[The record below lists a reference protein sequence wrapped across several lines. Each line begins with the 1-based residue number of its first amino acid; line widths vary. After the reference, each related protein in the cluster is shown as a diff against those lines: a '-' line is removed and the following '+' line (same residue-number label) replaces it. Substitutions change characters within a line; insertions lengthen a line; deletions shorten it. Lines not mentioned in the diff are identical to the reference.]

1 MTEGFH
7 MKHSEELFW
16 QENFFKITSVK
27 YHHINWKNP
36 EPVLLDLS
44 RYYVTPIIVGENGT
58 GKTALFEILVRFSR
72 DYKQLKGEKLED
84 FKNELIEKGIDY
96 LEIEYYVENFS
107 EGRAPWEKLDKY
119 EMEMQFRL
127 TGVSRFKCTGNEVRC
142 SLSSELKCRNSS
154 DKARNRAYF
163 TKLFEGEEFGETID
177 DFPARE
183 LESTILSYHDDQI
196 TYSVEPMRK
205 ILEKALSECKLDM
218 SIKYQ
223 TDRYFMSISE
233 KDFDEMFELPN
244 DETSVRCPGMQTI
257 ELFEARKADSTGD
270 RDYSSLASK
279 NHHDYEKIIL
289 SLNDEEFR
297 EKFSIQKNLES
308 IIGHRRRLKK
318 MDDTLED
325 AEEFYDRGEVY
336 YFDSHEFFKDLRH
349 YHEGDTGPEWRDG
362 RFEETFLMGYDEL
375 RPIFY
380 CAKNLKNLLE
390 LLKEEFFRVPNMAK
404 PYIVS
409 KIWGIPVA
417 ECIGLM
423 FTDRLSEHYTPGS
436 YMTDGQ
442 KRLFSIAK
450 FCAGIGSSRGRV
462 IGLIDEPEASLHLDW
477 QRKLIT
483 ELQTLTGRDNQI
495 IIATHSPDIVINHI
509 DRVIELNSNLNA

>member
-7 MKHSEELFW
+7 MKNFEELFW
-16 QENFFKITSVK
+16 QENFFKISSVK
-27 YHHINWKNP
+27 YHHRNWKNP

-84 FKNELIEKGIDY
+84 FKNELIEKGIDF
-96 LEIEYYVENFS
+96 LEIKYHVENFS
-107 EGRAPWEKLDKY
+107 EGRAPLEKLDKY
-119 EMEMQFRL
+119 EMDLGFRL
-127 TGVSRFKCTGNEVRC
+127 TGTSRFKCTGNEVRC
-142 SLSSELKCRNSS
+142 SLSSELKCRNDTS
-154 DKARNRAYF
+154 KARNRAYF
-163 TKLFEGEEFGETID
+163 TKLFGGEEFGETID
-177 DFPARE
+177 DFPVRE
-183 LESTILSYHDDQI
+183 LESTILSYHEDQI

-205 ILEKALSECKLDM
+205 TLEKALSECKLDM

-223 TDRYFMSISE
+223 ADRYFMSISQ
-233 KDFDEMFELPN
+233 KDFDGMFELPN
-244 DETSVRCPGMQTI
+244 DETSVRCPEMQTI

-270 RDYSSLASK
+270 GDYSSLSSE

-297 EKFSIQKNLES
+297 EKFSIQKNPES
-308 IIGHRRRLKK
+308 IIGHRRSLKK

-336 YFDSHEFFKDLRH
+336 YFDSHELFKDLG
-349 YHEGDTGPEWRDG
+349 YYLDWDTEPEWFE
-362 RFEETFLMGYDEL
+362 RFRGTFLMNYDEL
-375 RPIFY
+375 RSIFY
-380 CAKNLKNLLE
+380 CAKNLKELLE

-409 KIWGIPVA
+409 QIWGIPVA

>member
-1 MTEGFH
+1 
-7 MKHSEELFW
+7 
-16 QENFFKITSVK
+16 
-27 YHHINWKNP
+27 
-36 EPVLLDLS
+36 
-44 RYYVTPIIVGENGT
+44 
-58 GKTALFEILVRFSR
+58 
-72 DYKQLKGEKLED
+72 
-84 FKNELIEKGIDY
+84 
-96 LEIEYYVENFS
+96 
-107 EGRAPWEKLDKY
+107 
-119 EMEMQFRL
+119 
-127 TGVSRFKCTGNEVRC
+127 
-142 SLSSELKCRNSS
+142 
-154 DKARNRAYF
+154 
-163 TKLFEGEEFGETID
+163 
-177 DFPARE
+177 
-183 LESTILSYHDDQI
+183 
-196 TYSVEPMRK
+196 MRK

-297 EKFSIQKNLES
+297 EKFNIQKNPES
-308 IIGHRRRLKK
+308 ICGHRRSLKK
-318 MDDTLED
+318 MDDTLEN

-336 YFDSHEFFKDLRH
+336 YFDSHELFKDLGY
-349 YHEGDTGPEWRDG
+349 YHEGDTGPEWRDD
-362 RFEETFLMGYDEL
+362 RFEATFLMNYTEL
-375 RPIFY
+375 QPIYY
-380 CAKNLKNLLE
+380 CAKNLKELLE

-423 FTDRLSEHYTPGS
+423 FTDRLSEHYTPGG

-483 ELQTLTGRDNQI
+483 ELQTFTGRDNQI